1 MAQRGTSLCLHT
13 WAAPILS
20 SGPHRNAEGTRDPGQ
35 EKPFANLEVVAGSQQ
50 SVHQGT
56 LPPRV

>member
-1 MAQRGTSLCLHT
+1 MALAYVSTPGQLTFSGEVPRGMQRE
-13 WAAPILS
+13 
-20 SGPHRNAEGTRDPGQ
+20 RTRDPGQ

-56 LPPRV
+56 LPP